1 MSVPLSDAQRLYPS
15 LTTINF
21 DMMARFRSQKSP
33 SGLKGKPDILRK
45 LGHIESFQSA
55 QHSLEL
61 YVGCAIS
68 CRYVVPEAFL
78 TSNLSIENMV
88 EQAFARAI
96 LQHPLFTVGRVNDES
111 KKLCWVRLDRIDLN
125 IHVEWKTVPESEDYD
140 RVLQDTLELQV
151 NTNYTHLETRP
162 QWRSVI
168 LGSAESKFIDIVFVV
183 KKLSTFAIAGCMI
196 PCKLTC
202 LSKL

>member
-1 MSVPLSDAQRLYPS
+1 
-15 LTTINF
+15 
-21 DMMARFRSQKSP
+21 
-33 SGLKGKPDILRK
+33 
-45 LGHIESFQSA
+45 
-55 QHSLEL
+55 
-61 YVGCAIS
+61 
-68 CRYVVPEAFL
+68 
-78 TSNLSIENMV
+78 MV

-183 KKLSTFAIAGCMI
+183 KKLSTFAIAGSDKETVI
-196 PCKLTC
+196 LKDR
-202 LSKL
+202 

>member
-1 MSVPLSDAQRLYPS
+1 
-15 LTTINF
+15 
-21 DMMARFRSQKSP
+21 
-33 SGLKGKPDILRK
+33 
-45 LGHIESFQSA
+45 
-55 QHSLEL
+55 
-61 YVGCAIS
+61 
-68 CRYVVPEAFL
+68 
-78 TSNLSIENMV
+78 MV

-183 KKLSTFAIAGCMI
+183 KKLSTFAIAGCMCTGLLHALALVSLATRL
-196 PCKLTC
+196 PETKAQAFESGTPVCLRQFHRPGSYKLDVERTAFNC
-202 LSKL
+202 ITYWSYIFDQNVVAKVRKQVRNVIGEPS